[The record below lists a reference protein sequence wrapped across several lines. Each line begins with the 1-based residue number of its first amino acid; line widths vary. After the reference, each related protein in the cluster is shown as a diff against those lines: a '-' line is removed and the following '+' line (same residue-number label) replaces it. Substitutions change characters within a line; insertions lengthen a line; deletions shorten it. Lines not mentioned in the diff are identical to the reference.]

1 MAEKTYQPVLIT
13 SIQAAADL
21 AYVNR
26 FVGVDGNYAGA
37 GAFAVGILNAETDSG
52 KMAPVIAGG
61 IALIEAGEHIHAGKP
76 IVSGATGKAMEAHA
90 LTATPPSGAT
100 PVTSTGAQAA
110 MDIAG
115 SVTDEVILGYTL
127 DEAAADGSV
136 IRIKL
141 I

>member
-1 MAEKTYQPVLIT
+1 MAEKTYQPTLIT
-13 SIQAAADL
+13 SIQAAANL

-37 GAFAVGILNAETDSG
+37 GDFAIGVLNAETDSG
-52 KMAPVIAGG
+52 KMATLIAGG

-90 LTATPPSGAT
+90 LTAIAPAG
-100 PVTSTGAQAA
+100 STAVKSDVERVS

-136 IRIKL
+136 IRIMLK
-141 I
+141 